1 MISSEK
7 EKELSDRLGALRG
20 IFDID
25 AKKIEITNLEEKNTG
40 TKLWD
45 DAQQAEK
52 LMREIRNL
60 KKWVEHLKI
69 SVKK

>member
-25 AKKIEITNLEEKNTG
+25 AKKIEITNLEEKTLVPNFG
-40 TKLWD
+40 TMHSKL
-45 DAQQAEK
+45 K
-52 LMREIRNL
+52 
-60 KKWVEHLKI
+60 
-69 SVKK
+69 S